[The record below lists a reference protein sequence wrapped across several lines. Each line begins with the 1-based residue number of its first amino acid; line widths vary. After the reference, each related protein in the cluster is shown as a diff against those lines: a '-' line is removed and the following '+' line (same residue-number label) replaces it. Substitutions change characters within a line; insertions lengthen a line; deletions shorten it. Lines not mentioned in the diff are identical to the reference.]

1 MEDNNNNN
9 GGKMNHIKQM
19 EETLKEC
26 QQMIAETIAMRE
38 RWEEDLEIFQEI
50 GDEESIE
57 EVTLNLI
64 HAATFLE
71 EMQLHFEKGKMILDG
86 FYNDEFNN
94 IMKGME

>member
-1 MEDNNNNN
+1 
-9 GGKMNHIKQM
+9 MNHIKQM

-26 QQMIAETIAMRE
+26 QQMIDETIQMRE

-57 EVTLNLI
+57 EITLKLI

-71 EMQLHFEKGKMILDG
+71 DMQLHFAKGQMILENL
-86 FYNDEFNN
+86 YNDEFNN
-94 IMKGME
+94 IMKGMG